1 MKGNWHMKK
10 MKVAFIGAGAISGIY
25 LDNITKVFK
34 NIEIAG
40 VCDLIP
46 ERALNAKE
54 KYNLPRVY
62 ADMYEAFDD
71 PEVDIILNLT
81 RPYQHEQVTR
91 EALTHGKHVYTEKP
105 LGITIEEGRGLV
117 RLAREKGLMLGGA
130 PDTVLG
136 AGIQSCRKY
145 IDSGMIG
152 DVVGAAAF
160 MICRGHETW
169 HPDPDFYYQAG
180 GGPMM
185 DMGPYYITALVS
197 LLGRVERLTAAGKKT
212 FKKRLIT
219 SDPHAGETVDV
230 AVDTYVLGMMQF
242 ESGALASIFTT
253 FDVYYPGQARL
264 EIYGSEG
271 TMILPDPNTFG
282 GPIRIFRPESGMS
295 EELPIL
301 FDYAKNSRGLGLAD
315 MAAAISAGRAARAG
329 EQQIMHVLDVLTGFE
344 RSAKSGQW
352 LDMETPYTRH
362 EPMKKA
368 ELPGRLD

>member
-1 MKGNWHMKK
+1 MKK
-10 MKVAFIGAGAISGIY
+10 LKVAFIGVGAISGIY
-25 LDNITKVFK
+25 LDNITAVFK
-34 NIEIAG
+34 DIEIAG

-62 ADMYEAFDD
+62 TDMYEAFDD

-91 EALTHGKHVYTEKP
+91 EALMHGKHVYTEKP

-117 RLAREKGLMLGGA
+117 RLAREKGLVLGGA

-152 DVVGAAAF
+152 HVVGAAAF

-185 DMGPYYITALVS
+185 DMGPYYVTALVS
-197 LLGRVERLTAAGKKT
+197 LLGRVDRLTAAGKKT

-219 SDPHAGETVDV
+219 SQPHAGKTVDV

-315 MAAAISAGRAARAG
+315 MAAAISTGREARAG

-368 ELPGRLD
+368 ELPGCLD

>member
-1 MKGNWHMKK
+1 MRKL
-10 MKVAFIGAGAISGIY
+10 KVAFIGAGAISGIY

-34 NIEIAG
+34 DIEIAG

-62 ADMYEAFDD
+62 ADMYEAFND

-81 RPYQHEQVTR
+81 RPHQHEQVTR

-117 RLAREKGLMLGGA
+117 KLAREKGLMLGGA

-152 DVVGAAAF
+152 EVVGGAAF

-185 DMGPYYITALVS
+185 DMGPYYVTALVS

-219 SDPHAGETVDV
+219 SDPHAGETMDV